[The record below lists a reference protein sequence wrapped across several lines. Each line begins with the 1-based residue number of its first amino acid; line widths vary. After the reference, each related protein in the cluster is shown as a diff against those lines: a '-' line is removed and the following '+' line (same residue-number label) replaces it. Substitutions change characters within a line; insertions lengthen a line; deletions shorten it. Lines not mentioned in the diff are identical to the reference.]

1 MHGYID
7 YDTTGRY
14 KHIEIYIIYKIYR
27 YYQFIQIVTG
37 VKI

>member
-1 MHGYID
+1 MHGYIG

-27 YYQFIQIVTG
+27 YYQFIRIVTR

>member
-1 MHGYID
+1 MHGYIG
-7 YDTTGRY
+7 YGTTSRY

-27 YYQFIQIVTG
+27 YYQFIRIVTG